1 MENLASERV
10 NAAHSV
16 VSRPLGHFEIGHLIR
31 IRSSIAGLFLQAG
44 DRIHLAAC
52 RWVYSLI
59 IETQT
64 GRLHLCVAQAI
75 KLKAV
80 ICCYSK
86 MYRVA
91 LVSPR
96 HYKKKCVLFTE
107 GGRRGR
113 IMEVCGD

>member
-16 VSRPLGHFEIGHLIR
+16 VSRQLGHFEIGHLIR
-31 IRSSIAGLFLQAG
+31 IRSSISGLFLQAG

-75 KLKAV
+75 TLKAV

-96 HYKKKCVLFTE
+96 HYKKNVFCSQKE
-107 GGRRGR
+107 GGG
-113 IMEVCGD
+113 EG